1 MPPTSIDDSQIT
13 AEINELRSRFT
24 KTSDLYREAC
34 VLLFFRHG
42 ITPTANKLYQ
52 YVHKGSMTAP
62 AEALN
67 KFWLELREKSR
78 VRIEHPDLPESI
90 KESAGNFIGE
100 LWREAQAHA
109 QSNFS
114 AQTDEANNKI
124 AAAKAE
130 IEVERDK
137 RQKCEA
143 EIKTLRDELETAQVR
158 LTESE
163 KNRAVDISALDNLK
177 KSLKTLQND
186 REQLEHG
193 LEAARQGFSTD
204 LDKVN
209 VSLAKAEERYRALE
223 ARSLLEV
230 DRERQRSTKLENE
243 LSQLRNAQREQQRSH
258 NKEMAASHKIHLSL
272 TEKLGL
278 LNGQLALSKR
288 QQKET
293 TKKLNSA
300 QRALKAREIRL
311 QAKKN

>member
-1 MPPTSIDDSQIT
+1 MTPTLIDDSQIT
-13 AEINELRSRFT
+13 TEIDELRSRFT

-52 YVHKGSMTAP
+52 YVRKGSMAAP

-78 VRIEHPDLPESI
+78 VRIEHPDLPVSI

-100 LWREAQAHA
+100 LWKEAQANA

-114 AQTDEANNKI
+114 AQADEANKKI
-124 AAAKAE
+124 AEAQAE
-130 IEVERDK
+130 MGVERDK

-158 LTESE
+158 LAESG
-163 KNRAVDISALDNLK
+163 KKRAVDISALDNLR

-193 LEAARQGFSTD
+193 LEAARQAFSTD

-230 DRERQRSTKLENE
+230 DRERQRSTKLEKE
-243 LSQLRNAQREQQRSH
+243 LSQLRDVQRKQQQLH
-258 NKEMAASHKIHLSL
+258 NKEIAASHKIHSSL
-272 TEKLGL
+272 REKLGL
-278 LNGQLALSKR
+278 LNGQLAVSKR
-288 QQKET
+288 QQNET
-293 TKKLNSA
+293 AKKLNSA
-300 QRALKAREIRL
+300 QQALVTCKIRL